1 MAHIRELKV
10 GIASYTS
17 DEEVLHVYGEFT
29 GGGISGTNIVGTALS
44 ISGISTFGNN
54 VRIEG
59 STESETTLT
68 FKNTSVA
75 GNVSAI
81 NFEAHA
87 LGSISTSRVVFDW
100 FGSEYGQSHGMNY
113 VSGRQPHWQNH
124 WFRNGDGDVQLSIR
138 NNGNV
143 AIGSHTPTS
152 KLDVSGDVKVT
163 GVLTATTFEG
173 VAATFTGDVSI
184 GGTLTYEDVTNIDS
198 VGLITARNG
207 LDVSGFS
214 TFSNRVEI
222 QYLNAQLQFENASG
236 TYRGDIQA
244 TDTYMNVNAETE
256 LRLRA
261 DEDVVINDRSTSN
274 RRAKFKDTSVEL
286 YYNDQK
292 KIETSG
298 VGATVYGTLTAGA
311 IDVDT
316 HVNIT
321 GVITANQYY
330 GDGSTL
336 TNIVTAAE
344 AGITVN
350 DSGTLV
356 GTAKTLNFGDNL
368 SVSAVSAGLVTI
380 TASSSGGGVDPVI
393 AGLIF

>member
-17 DEEVLHVYGEFT
+17 NEEVLHVFGNISAENDLYVSGDSNVSGVLTAERLYSNFAEFT
-29 GGGISGTNIVGTALS
+29 GGGISGANIVGTSLS
-44 ISGISTFGNN
+44 ISGISTFGGVTNFTEDISVDGHTELDN
-54 VRIEG
+54 VNISGVVTATSFVGPVTGNASSATVATNAQGLTG
-59 STESETTLT
+59 SPSITVTDITAT
-68 FKNTSVA
+68 
-75 GNVSAI
+75 GNVSIA
-81 NFEAHA
+81 
-87 LGSISTSRVVFDW
+87 
-100 FGSEYGQSHGMNY
+100 
-113 VSGRQPHWQNH
+113 
-124 WFRNGDGDVQLSIR
+124 
-138 NNGNV
+138 
-143 AIGSHTPTS
+143 
-152 KLDVSGDVKVT
+152 
-163 GVLTATTFEG
+163 
-173 VAATFTGDVSI
+173 
-184 GGTLTYEDVTNIDS
+184 GTLTYEDVTNIDS

-207 LDVSGFS
+207 LNVSGLS
-214 TFSNRVEI
+214 TFTNRVEI
-222 QYLNAQLQFENASG
+222 QYLDAQLQFENASG

-261 DEDVVINDRSTSN
+261 DEDVVINDRSTGN

-292 KIETSG
+292 KIETAG

-336 TNIVTAAE
+336 TNIVTSAE
-344 AGITVN
+344 AGISVK
-350 DSGTLV
+350 DSDTLV
-356 GTAKTLNFGDNL
+356 GVAKTLNFGDNL

>member
-17 DEEVLHVYGEFT
+17 DEEVLHVWGN
-29 GGGISGTNIVGTALS
+29 ISAENDL
-44 ISGISTFGNN
+44 
-54 VRIEG
+54 
-59 STESETTLT
+59 
-68 FKNTSVA
+68 
-75 GNVSAI
+75 
-81 NFEAHA
+81 
-87 LGSISTSRVVFDW
+87 
-100 FGSEYGQSHGMNY
+100 Y
-113 VSGRQPHWQNH
+113 
-124 WFRNGDGDVQLSIR
+124 
-138 NNGNV
+138 
-143 AIGSHTPTS
+143 
-152 KLDVSGDVKVT
+152 VSGDVNVV